1 MKEYSLGEIKMWIIK
16 RCNSRLHVS
25 RTGAAKKNK
34 YTKAEIIKAQLNTIC
49 SLRTECEFL
58 IKNHQSILDII
69 IGNRSGASLKSELN
83 KMLEFSKIY
92 MVRNPK
98 KVIYYD

>member
-1 MKEYSLGEIKMWIIK
+1 MKEYNLGEIKTWIIK

-25 RTGAAKKNK
+25 RTGAAKKDE

-58 IKNHQSILDII
+58 IKNHQHISDII
-69 IGNRSGASLKSELN
+69 NVNKSGASLKSELN
-83 KMLEFSKIY
+83 NMIEFAKIY
-92 MVRNPK
+92 MIRNPK
-98 KVIYYD
+98 KVIL